1 MQKKDELLSLIYSY
15 KNVSILSQGG
25 TGKSTLIT
33 AVKQQLNDSLS
44 FHITSTT
51 GVSAYLIK
59 GSTIH
64 SYSGIGVIMMFD
76 KEINPNGHEI
86 IEGVKL
92 DEMIGR
98 IEKLFDIL
106 CIKEYHIM
114 SEEKLKE
121 YNDYVDTTIKVI

>member
-1 MQKKDELLSLIYSY
+1 MEKKDELLSLIFSH

-33 AVKQQLNDSLS
+33 TIKKELEETSNLS

-64 SYSGIGVIMMFD
+64 SYSGLGVIRPTNTI
-76 KEINPNGHEI
+76 K
-86 IEGVKL
+86 
-92 DEMIGR
+92 
-98 IEKLFDIL
+98 DIL
-106 CIKEYHIM
+106 TKIKKTSKQWFVLQQLIF
-114 SEEKLKE
+114 
-121 YNDYVDTTIKVI
+121 